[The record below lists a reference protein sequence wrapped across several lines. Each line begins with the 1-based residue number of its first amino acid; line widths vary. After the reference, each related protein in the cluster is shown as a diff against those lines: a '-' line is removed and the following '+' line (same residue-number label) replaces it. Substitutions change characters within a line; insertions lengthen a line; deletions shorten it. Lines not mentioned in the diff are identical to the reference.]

1 MNIDVNFMIIVFV
14 GVTASM
20 IFSSFW
26 YSPKIFGDEWMKLA
40 NVNPS
45 AAQNVKRRMLITFFA
60 NFAVAMTLF
69 TILNWAGANSTLTGA
84 AAGIWIGSG
93 IAGMTLLIPYLWE
106 GRPIR
111 LFLITAGNMISSI
124 IIMCAVMAHLIGTF
138 GTQAP

>member
-1 MNIDVNFMIIVFV
+1 MNIDVNFMIIVFI

-20 IFSSFW
+20 IFSSIW
-26 YSPKIFGDEWMKLA
+26 YFPRIFGDEWMRLA

-45 AAQNVKRRMLITFFA
+45 VAQNVKRRMLITFFA

-69 TILNWAGANSTLTGA
+69 TILNWAGASSTLTGA
-84 AAGIWIGSG
+84 AVGIWIGSG
-93 IAGMTLLIPYLWE
+93 IAGMSLLIPYLWE

-111 LFLITAGNMISSI
+111 LFLITAGNMILSI